1 MRDKEKRLRMSPRFL
16 VCSLD
21 NIYKNNKCRTKD
33 SNFRFEL
40 SISRCLERFSGD
52 VWWPMEV
59 ASASGPGPALLT
71 RGREAG
77 SPSAKGGTQHRQV
90 LTGWRGSGTWMH
102 SLSQSHHVPSRG
114 DDSAREKAEFCVSRV
129 GRWVRQGTRRWPGR
143 VSLAM

>member
-16 VCSLD
+16 AWPQD
-21 NIYKNNKCRTKD
+21 NIIENNKCRTKD

-40 SISRCLERFSGD
+40 SISRGLERFSGD

-59 ASASGPGPALLT
+59 TRASGPGPPLLT

-77 SPSAKGGTQHRQV
+77 SPSAKGGTQHWQV
-90 LTGWRGSGTWMH
+90 LTGRWGSGMWMH

-114 DDSAREKAEFCVSRV
+114 NDSAREKAEFCVSRL
-129 GRWVRQGTRRWPGR
+129 GRWVRQGTRRWPGK